1 MRSLILFF
9 SIFFFIC
16 GCVTSPPAKKPTP
29 QYKKPTPQYKKPT
42 PQYKKPTPYLK
53 KSDSTE
59 RKAGPAMILYEQAE
73 EDLDPHNVIVI
84 PPDKKQDKT
93 SAE

>member
-1 MRSLILFF
+1 MKRFVLFF
-9 SIFFFIC
+9 SFCFLLC
-16 GCVTSPPAKKPTP
+16 SCASSPPAKKSTYYP
-29 QYKKPTPQYKKPT
+29 
-42 PQYKKPTPYLK
+42 K

-59 RKAGPAMILYEQAE
+59 RKAGPAMIFYEQAE
-73 EDLDPHNVIVI
+73 EDLDPYNVIVI

>member
-1 MRSLILFF
+1 MKRFVLFF
-9 SIFFFIC
+9 SICFFLC
-16 GCVTSPPAKKPTP
+16 SCASSPPAKKSTYYP
-29 QYKKPTPQYKKPT
+29 
-42 PQYKKPTPYLK
+42 K

-59 RKAGPAMILYEQAE
+59 RKAGPAMIFYEQAE
-73 EDLDPHNVIVI
+73 EDLDPYNVIVI

>member
-16 GCVTSPPAKKPTP
+16 GCVPSPPAKKPTP
-29 QYKKPTPQYKKPT
+29 QYKKPTS
-42 PQYKKPTPYLK
+42 QYKKPTPYLK

>member
-1 MRSLILFF
+1 MKRFVFFF
-9 SIFFFIC
+9 SICFFLC
-16 GCVTSPPAKKPTP
+16 SCATSPPAEKPTYYP
-29 QYKKPTPQYKKPT
+29 
-42 PQYKKPTPYLK
+42 K

-59 RKAGPAMILYEQAE
+59 RKAGPAMIFQEQAE

-84 PPDKKQDKT
+84 PPGKKQDKT